1 MKQKNNINPNIS
13 TRIFLALLFFFTA
26 ELLLYTWCRVQCIET
41 GVQISAAKEKQQR
54 LIELQKNLRVE
65 MANLKSPERIVRIAK
80 NKLGLVMPDPK
91 QIIVIP

>member
-1 MKQKNNINPNIS
+1 M
-13 TRIFLALLFFFTA
+13 RIFLVLLFFFTV
-26 ELLLYTWCRVQCIET
+26 ELLLYTWFRVQCIET
-41 GVQISAAKEKQQR
+41 GVQISEAKEKQQH
-54 LIELQKNLRVE
+54 LIALQKNLRVE